1 MRASCSDN
9 HFLGRHDLGPAGLP
23 RGLQWFR
30 ASVSSCLPSQ
40 SVVRAAHVLVSAG
53 RASGSASP
61 RAGSARASAGRWGV
75 VSRAGSAHTSAGR
88 RSLWLKRMFSIHD
101 VQWRIH
107 MRANSQAGSSGSTP
121 GLSVNQSSTP
131 SQMIRPASVSNTSVL
146 PIGLRNTVPKSL
158 PCTPRSI
165 ANLGFFSLADVQA
178 RSSLGKLHTLLQS
191 NQAAV
196 GHRIRASAGN
206 NS

>member
-1 MRASCSDN
+1 MK
-9 HFLGRHDLGPAGLP
+9 F
-23 RGLQWFR
+23 
-30 ASVSSCLPSQ
+30 
-40 SVVRAAHVLVSAG
+40 
-53 RASGSASP
+53 
-61 RAGSARASAGRWGV
+61 
-75 VSRAGSAHTSAGR
+75 
-88 RSLWLKRMFSIHD
+88 
-101 VQWRIH
+101 WRD
-107 MRANSQAGSSGSTP
+107 
-121 GLSVNQSSTP
+121 
-131 SQMIRPASVSNTSVL
+131 L

-206 NS
+206 NAPVAAIVHSECEHPVDGPRGQKRLHESSRQTARRDTGSLHPFRKDAPIRKPYARGSSAGLDCTEDDDEAIEVMQRESARRQSTT